1 MTNYVFYDDTDCGG
15 IVYHSNYI
23 TFCERARS
31 YIFFENGIFPHEIS
45 SEESRGFVVRS
56 VDSKFF
62 YPLQFAD
69 KYEVKSKVLELKHTS
84 LNVRQEIFKIDSIN
98 AKNKIESPILS
109 FCATINLAYIDL
121 KTKKPSKI
129 PEHLREILLKYL

>member
-1 MTNYVFYDDTDCGG
+1 MNFKNYKIIVSRILNLKNYRIYNSQKGEKMTNYVFYDDTDCGG

-69 KYEVKSKVLELKHTS
+69 KYEVKSKV
-84 LNVRQEIFKIDSIN
+84 FG
-98 AKNKIESPILS
+98 A
-109 FCATINLAYIDL
+109 
-121 KTKKPSKI
+121 
-129 PEHLREILLKYL
+129 